1 MQFCSEC
8 SNMYYMRLGADDG
21 GIYSDTLQ
29 FYCRHCGHE
38 DSTLT
43 NENIICVSEYQTQS
57 SDMKLK
63 NMINK
68 YTKYDPTLPRAN
80 NILCPN
86 PQCTNHAISVE
97 APQTFAAMPVSAI
110 PVSAM
115 PVPVPTRTIKTSKKT
130 ASATNVGGAAT
141 DNINANTIN
150 ADNTDIG
157 QIPPSIR
164 VPIQE
169 ESMILKSR
177 DSDIIYIRYDDENMK
192 YAWICSKCDSTWTND
207 NHIDNKKTQ
216 T

>member
-8 SNMYYMRLGADDG
+8 NNMYYMRLSADDG
-21 GIYSDTLQ
+21 GIYSDKLE
-29 FYCRHCGHE
+29 FYCRRCGHE

-86 PQCTNHAISVE
+86 PQCTNHTSSVE
-97 APQTFAAMPVSAI
+97 VPPASAIIQSPMPVSAI
-110 PVSAM
+110 IQSPMPVSAM
-115 PVPVPTRTIKTSKKT
+115 PVSATRTIKTPKKT
-130 ASATNVGGAAT
+130 LSTTSIGGATSATAT
-141 DNINANTIN
+141 SN
-150 ADNTDIG
+150 IG
-157 QIPPSIR
+157 Q
-164 VPIQE
+164 IQE
-169 ESMILKSR
+169 ESIMLKSR

-192 YAWICSKCDSTWTND
+192 YAWICSKCDSSWTND
-207 NHIDNKKTQ
+207 NHIDNKLNIVKN
-216 T
+216 

>member
-21 GIYSDTLQ
+21 GIHSDTLQ

-97 APQTFAAMPVSAI
+97 APQTFAAMPVSA
-110 PVSAM
+110 M

-150 ADNTDIG
+150 ADNTDTDIG
-157 QIPPSIR
+157 QIPPSVR

-169 ESMILKSR
+169 ESIILKSR

-207 NHIDNKKTQ
+207 NHIDNKKI
-216 T
+216 